1 MNIFEL
7 THQAKAILSMEDIDS
22 QVIEDTLEG
31 LGLEDKYASYSAVIK
46 TEQAEEKALAEAIKA
61 LQTKKATKA
70 NKIAA
75 LKDIALES
83 MEALNLTKGG
93 NAVHGLTVRK
103 GAAQSQLKID
113 IDAEWP
119 SDFLIPSEPKE
130 DKKGL
135 KAAMK
140 EGSEFEGFKLVDGDT
155 SLLVR

>member
-1 MNIFEL
+1 MNLFEL
-7 THQAKAILSMEDIDS
+7 TQEAQSILSMEDIDP
-22 QVIEDTLEG
+22 QAVEDTLEG

-46 TEQAEEKALAEAIKA
+46 TEQAEEKALGEAIKA
-61 LQTKKATKA
+61 LQTKKVTKA

-83 MEALNLTKGG
+83 MQVLNLTKGG
-93 NAVHGLTVRK
+93 NAIHGLTVRK
-103 GAAQSQLKID
+103 GASLGQLKIAD
-113 IDAEWP
+113 DANWP
-119 SDFLIPSEPKE
+119 DEFVSHEPKH

-140 EGSEFEGFKLVDGDT
+140 EGSEFEGFSLVDGDT